1 MDRICDKETL
11 VSLTKFFNLPTEFTS
26 FHSHDRGVWL
36 RRKSNE
42 GQDFAYFFQT
52 PFYRKGFWSLV
63 LLTREGAVTGA
74 AVLQSDKEVDIW
86 GLLKRAREYGSEGS
100 HPLVLL
106 ALLFQDHVLET
117 SNEFKAVAQR
127 IQDID
132 KELLDELDAARAN
145 KSKLKVSEYGKLSH
159 SIYKARM
166 GLVELQRRREFE
178 AQISKVL
185 EEDLKDE
192 PSLITLV
199 DMFVGLSNSH
209 ELNVQSFPD
218 RIESQRT
225 VLYSLIAQQDAK
237 VQFKLARETTKD
249 SKAMKTLAIITIIL
263 LPGTFMATLFA
274 VPDLLEFKKPG
285 RKNQIYWGVT
295 VPATFVLIV
304 AWWLWV
310 RRSASHIP
318 GDEEEAK
325 NRKAE

>member
-1 MDRICDKETL
+1 M
-11 VSLTKFFNLPTEFTS
+11 PTEFTS

-52 PFYRKGFWSLV
+52 PFYRKRFWSLV
-63 LLTREGAVTGA
+63 LLTREGAATGA
-74 AVLQSDKEVDIW
+74 AVLQADREVDVW
-86 GLLKRAREYGSEGS
+86 DVLERAREYGLREGS
-100 HPLVLL
+100 NPL
-106 ALLFQDHVLET
+106 ALLVYLFQDHVLDT
-117 SNEFKAVAQR
+117 SKEFQDVAER
-127 IQDID
+127 IQNID
-132 KELLDELDAARAN
+132 KELLAELDAAKVN
-145 KSKLKVSEYGKLSH
+145 KSKLKVSEYGALSH

-178 AQISKVL
+178 AELSKAL

-199 DMFVGLSNSH
+199 DMFSGLSKSH

-263 LPGTFMATLFA
+263 LPATYMATLFA
-274 VPDLLEFKKPG
+274 VPDLLEIKPG
-285 RKNQIYWGVT
+285 KRNQIYWGVT

-325 NRKAE
+325 ASKAD